1 MRIHYKSI
9 LHNNLN
15 TSPLLSE
22 SIPPLT
28 IFDLN
33 NYTCGGNNTSNCLNI
48 CLTSFKEL
56 KLTSW
61 LEYGCCTCDPHIQ
74 HWECAET
81 NGTFTNEYS
90 TTPGTVTKIL
100 NDLKWLTLEK
110 RRKVA
115 RFTTMFKVVSG
126 LSATRFPPYIL
137 FKRRQGTRQF
147 HLKKFIQVG
156 AKTNKYQHSFI
167 ARTIRDWNS
176 LPSSVIEKQ
185 SVEAFK
191 KAVMCYL

>member
-1 MRIHYKSI
+1 MDVVHGTRTFSV
-9 LHNNLN
+9 
-15 TSPLLSE
+15 E
-22 SIPPLT
+22 SVQRRVAR
-28 IFDLN
+28 FV
-33 NYTCGGNNTSNCLNI
+33 
-48 CLTSFKEL
+48 
-56 KLTSW
+56 
-61 LEYGCCTCDPHIQ
+61 
-74 HWECAET
+74 
-81 NGTFTNEYS
+81 TNEYS

-126 LSATRFPPYIL
+126 LSATQFPPYIL

-191 KAVMCYL
+191 QAVVCYL

>member
-1 MRIHYKSI
+1 MDVVH
-9 LHNNLN
+9 
-15 TSPLLSE
+15 
-22 SIPPLT
+22 
-28 IFDLN
+28 
-33 NYTCGGNNTSNCLNI
+33 
-48 CLTSFKEL
+48 
-56 KLTSW
+56 
-61 LEYGCCTCDPHIQ
+61 
-74 HWECAET
+74 
-81 NGTFTNEYS
+81 GTRTFSVDGVQRRVARFVTNEYS

-115 RFTTMFKVVSG
+115 RFTTMFKLVSG
-126 LSATRFPPYIL
+126 LTATQFPSYIL

-167 ARTIRDWNS
+167 ARTIRGWNS

-185 SVEAFK
+185 SVEAFR
-191 KAVMCYL
+191 KAVVCYL